1 MPKRMPSPTRLLT
14 HGAIVLLACALLFP
28 LLWMVSS
35 SLKPSTELFTE
46 ELGLIPWHP
55 VLTNYLVAWQ
65 KYPLPTWFGNSVA
78 TALGIT
84 AGQLATSAL
93 AAYGFARFAFAGR
106 RLAFLGVLGAMI
118 VPFQVT
124 MIPNY
129 ILVADL
135 GLLNSWGGVILP
147 NLHSAFGIFLLRQY
161 FLSLPQELFDAANL
175 DGAGIWQTFWRVVL
189 PLSRAP
195 LGALAVYL
203 FLNAWNAYFWPLLV
217 LSEPTAHTLPIGL
230 RSFLDAELG
239 IEWGQLM
246 AAATLASLP
255 ALVAFFLAQKHI
267 INSFIMTGMK
277 G

>member
-1 MPKRMPSPTRLLT
+1 M
-14 HGAIVLLACALLFP
+14 
-28 LLWMVSS
+28 
-35 SLKPSTELFTE
+35 
-46 ELGLIPWHP
+46 
-55 VLTNYLVAWQ
+55 
-65 KYPLPTWFGNSVA
+65 
-78 TALGIT
+78 
-84 AGQLATSAL
+84 
-93 AAYGFARFAFAGR
+93 
-106 RLAFLGVLGAMI
+106 
-118 VPFQVT
+118 
-124 MIPNY
+124 
-129 ILVADL
+129 
-135 GLLNSWGGVILP
+135 
-147 NLHSAFGIFLLRQY
+147 
-161 FLSLPQELFDAANL
+161 
-175 DGAGIWQTFWRVVL
+175 

-217 LSEPTAHTLPIGL
+217 LSEPAAHTLPIGL

>member
-1 MPKRMPSPTRLLT
+1 MRARHPGRFFA
-14 HGAIVLLACALLFP
+14 HGAIVLLIMILLFP
-28 LLWMVSS
+28 VVWMVSTS
-35 SLKPSTELFTE
+35 FKRPAELFSSG
-46 ELGLIPWHP
+46 LGLLPARP
-55 VLTNYLVAWQ
+55 VLSNYVIAWK
-65 KYPLPTWFGNSVA
+65 KYPLSSWFLNSLV

-84 AGQLATSAL
+84 AGQLTTSAL
-93 AAYGFARFAFAGR
+93 AAYGFSRFVFRGR
-106 RLAFLGVLGAMI
+106 HVCFLVVLGAMI

-129 ILVADL
+129 ILIANL
-135 GLLNSWGGVILP
+135 GLLNTWWAVILP
-147 NLHSAFGIFLLRQY
+147 NLPSAFGIFLLRQY
-161 FLSLPQELFDAANL
+161 FLGLPQELFDAASL
-175 DGAGIWQTFWRVVL
+175 DGAGIWQTFLRVVV

-217 LSEPTAHTLPIGL
+217 LSEPAAQTLPIGL

-246 AAATLASLP
+246 AAATLASIP
-255 ALVAFFLAQKHI
+255 ALAAFFTAQKQI
-267 INSFIMTGMK
+267 ISSFVMTGVK

>member
-1 MPKRMPSPTRLLT
+1 MRGKHPGQAVA
-14 HGAIVLLACALLFP
+14 HGAIILLILVLLFP
-28 LLWMVSS
+28 VVWMVSTS
-35 SLKPSTELFTE
+35 FKSPTDLFTSG
-46 ELGLIPWHP
+46 LGLIPTRP
-55 VLTNYLVAWQ
+55 VLSNYVTAWS
-65 KYPLPTWFGNSVA
+65 KYPLAHWFGNSVV

-84 AGQLATSAL
+84 AGQLITSAL
-93 AAYGFARFAFAGR
+93 AAYGFARFAFPGHR
-106 RLAFLGVLGAMI
+106 MAFLLVLGAMI

-129 ILVADL
+129 ILIADL
-135 GLLNSWGGVILP
+135 GLLNTWWAVILP

-161 FLSLPQELFDAANL
+161 FLGLPQELFDAASL
-175 DGAGIWQTFWRVVL
+175 DGAGVWHTFVRVVV

-217 LSEPTAHTLPIGL
+217 LSEPTAKTLPIGL

-246 AAATLASLP
+246 AAATLASIP
-255 ALVAFFLAQKHI
+255 ALAAFFSAQKQI
-267 INSFIMTGMK
+267 ISSFVMTGMK

>member
-1 MPKRMPSPTRLLT
+1 MVGRPLPRLLS
-14 HGAIVLLACALLFP
+14 HVALLGLICALLLP
-28 LLWMVSS
+28 VAWMVSTS
-35 SLKPSTELFTE
+35 FKPTTELFTE
-46 ELGLIPWHP
+46 GLGLVPQHP
-55 VLTNYLVAWQ
+55 VLTNYTVAWH
-65 KYPLPTWFGNSVA
+65 KYPLPTWFWNSLV

-84 AGQLATSAL
+84 AGQLVTSAL
-93 AAYGFARFAFAGR
+93 AAYAFARFAFPGR
-106 RLAFLGVLGAMI
+106 HVCFLAVLGAMI

-129 ILVADL
+129 ILVANL
-135 GLLNSWGGVILP
+135 GLLNGWGAVILP

-161 FLSLPQELFDAANL
+161 FLSLPQELFDAASL
-175 DGAGIWQTFWRVVL
+175 DGAGVWQTFWRVVL
-189 PLSRAP
+189 PLTRAP
-195 LGALAVYL
+195 LGALGVYL

-255 ALVAFFLAQKHI
+255 ALVAFFSAQKHI
-267 INSFIMTGMK
+267 INSFVMSGMK

>member
-1 MPKRMPSPTRLLT
+1 MRGKHPGQAVA
-14 HGAIVLLACALLFP
+14 HGAIILLILVLLFP
-28 LLWMVSS
+28 VVWMVSTS
-35 SLKPSTELFTE
+35 FKSPTDLFTSG
-46 ELGLIPWHP
+46 LGLIPTRP
-55 VLTNYLVAWQ
+55 VLTNYVTAWS
-65 KYPLPTWFGNSVA
+65 KYPLAHWFGNSVV

-84 AGQLATSAL
+84 AGQLITSAL
-93 AAYGFARFAFAGR
+93 AAYGFARFAFPGHR
-106 RLAFLGVLGAMI
+106 VAFLLVLGAMI

-129 ILVADL
+129 ILIADL
-135 GLLNSWGGVILP
+135 GLLNTWWAVILP

-161 FLSLPQELFDAANL
+161 FLGLPQELFDAASL
-175 DGAGIWQTFWRVVL
+175 DGAGVWQTFLRVVV

-203 FLNAWNAYFWPLLV
+203 FLNSWNAYFWPLLV
-217 LSEPTAHTLPIGL
+217 LSEPTSKTLPIGL

-246 AAATLASLP
+246 AAATLASIP
-255 ALVAFFLAQKHI
+255 ALAAFFSAQKQI
-267 INSFIMTGMK
+267 ISSFVMTGMK